1 MKGREAQLPGL
12 SHLQNHAN
20 LSQNQ
25 LCKTFVTPRIATIR
39 PGMLGIP
46 QIAGLGFRR
55 GWVFGFGFFVS

>member
-1 MKGREAQLPGL
+1 MRTPRKTSFAQL
-12 SHLQNHAN
+12 
-20 LSQNQ
+20 
-25 LCKTFVTPRIATIR
+25 RIAAIR